1 MIGER
6 ENNFNESNYGTLV
19 MRPYNISGNDIDAF
33 YDANDNLVFV
43 LDNTINAT
51 KPNVLLVINPDGDKK
66 WDEILSGEYGVDLE
80 TIRPKLDNK
89 YQKLDIEYSGL
100 SVYENLITAY
110 SGGDSVADAI
120 EQLNVLRNSA
130 TRHSAMTRLN
140 VANEIIARTNVTIVK
155 TKESIVRLETKL
167 KTLRSKL
174 ADLKKEVG
182 RVAPKQSA
190 AKILKTESQIDAT
203 KEKIKRAQKRLES
216 AEKRLENATVDA
228 KLASDLLNQPGVEIK
243 QPVKSQPVTTMPD
256 VLKMVA
262 PDYDNDDVDDD
273 DDDIE
278 EKIDEQETSDIKP
291 LFDKDPEII
300 NNEIAFKP
308 ITFDEPD
315 LPIVAPAPELPA
327 TLSVPNSDEI
337 EAMERGEE
345 KTEVAQPVL
354 ESLTPIMDKPLEISE
369 TQEETTVEQP
379 WNLSDDFDAP
389 SETPTFD
396 EPVVDQD
403 SDIVETDENVA
414 PIDVQPVPAVN
425 EENRPM
431 SPMSSE
437 VTEHVVE
444 MVPDDTKKTKSS
456 FLYYLLL
463 LILIA
468 ASVFALWTYQK
479 NMGNTK
485 PLLSIGEKT
494 AVVAPVENVT
504 APMEPETPALQ
515 QPVEED
521 AFVDEIQTPVA
532 DEKPTEPVVEDNEPY
547 IMDVVSEKISAFSN
561 FQNEPDPVVDE
572 NPIVHEPVV
581 NKPVYGAGA
590 KHEEMFVYEDD
601 NVEDLEYDEEYAEP
615 GYYPTQSQVIY
626 SPNDEVFVD
635 TYDEVVYPE
644 DVYED
649 DGFYYDYDY
658 DPEEAAYQAG
668 DDGYDEYR

>member
-243 QPVKSQPVTTMPD
+243 QPVKSLPESTMPD

-262 PDYDNDDVDDD
+262 PDYD

-278 EKIDEQETSDIKP
+278 EEIDEQETSDIKP

-354 ESLTPIMDKPLEISE
+354 ESLTPIMDKPL
-369 TQEETTVEQP
+369 
-379 WNLSDDFDAP
+379 DDC
-389 SETPTFD
+389 
-396 EPVVDQD
+396 
-403 SDIVETDENVA
+403 
-414 PIDVQPVPAVN
+414 
-425 EENRPM
+425 
-431 SPMSSE
+431 
-437 VTEHVVE
+437 
-444 MVPDDTKKTKSS
+444 
-456 FLYYLLL
+456 
-463 LILIA
+463 
-468 ASVFALWTYQK
+468 
-479 NMGNTK
+479 
-485 PLLSIGEKT
+485 
-494 AVVAPVENVT
+494 
-504 APMEPETPALQ
+504 
-515 QPVEED
+515 
-521 AFVDEIQTPVA
+521 
-532 DEKPTEPVVEDNEPY
+532 
-547 IMDVVSEKISAFSN
+547 
-561 FQNEPDPVVDE
+561 
-572 NPIVHEPVV
+572 
-581 NKPVYGAGA
+581 
-590 KHEEMFVYEDD
+590 
-601 NVEDLEYDEEYAEP
+601 
-615 GYYPTQSQVIY
+615 
-626 SPNDEVFVD
+626 
-635 TYDEVVYPE
+635 
-644 DVYED
+644 
-649 DGFYYDYDY
+649 
-658 DPEEAAYQAG
+658 
-668 DDGYDEYR
+668 